1 MPKFDLLLLP
11 LLGGY
16 IFLIT
21 FFLTRFYH
29 QRIERQRLIFNS
41 SILAVILS
49 LIVLALDHFIV
60 KEFFLNLRENIGE
73 INPVE
78 YEGLNESLL
87 IFLSSYPLAKLFNL
101 MLPKKKALAFVV
113 NKWGNDFEK
122 LFWTS
127 LKSKDDEDKL
137 LMITTK
143 SNKVYVGYVNKISEP
158 IDNSHITIIPNFSGF
173 RNKETQEFKVTTDY
187 LNVLEYYI
195 NREEVKLIDKKMGIV
210 IPLSEIVM
218 VSKFVSEIFDR
229 FNITEEVEEKEKPEK
244 PKRVRKPKPKI

>member
-41 SILAVILS
+41 SILAVFLA
-49 LIVLALDHFIV
+49 LIVLAFDHFIL
-60 KEFFLNLRENIGE
+60 KMFFLNLRENIGK
-73 INPVE
+73 INPIE

-87 IFLSSYPLAKLFNL
+87 IFLSSFPIAILFNL
-101 MLPKKKALAFVV
+101 LLPKKKALSFVV
-113 NKWGNDFEK
+113 NKWGSDFEK

-127 LKSKDDEDKL
+127 LKSKDDENKL

-158 IDNSHITIIPNFSGF
+158 IDNSHITIIPNFSGY
-173 RNKETQEFKVTTDY
+173 RNKETQEFKITTDY

-195 NREEVKLIDKKMGIV
+195 NRGEVKLIDKKMGIV
-210 IPLSEIVM
+210 IPLSEITM
-218 VSKFVSEIFDR
+218 VSKFISEIFDR
-229 FNITEEVEEKEKPEK
+229 FNITEEVEKIVKQEK
-244 PKRVRKPKPKI
+244 PKRIRKPKE

>member
-41 SILAVILS
+41 SILAVFLA
-49 LIVLALDHFIV
+49 LIVLAFDHFIL
-60 KEFFLNLRENIGE
+60 KMFFLNFRENIGK
-73 INPVE
+73 INPIE

-87 IFLSSYPLAKLFNL
+87 IFLSSFPIAILFNL
-101 MLPKKKALAFVV
+101 LLPKKKALSFVV
-113 NKWGNDFEK
+113 NKWGSDFEK

-127 LKSKDDEDKL
+127 LKSKDDENKL

-158 IDNSHITIIPNFSGF
+158 IDNSHITIIPNFSGY
-173 RNKETQEFKVTTDY
+173 RNKETQEFKITTDY

-195 NREEVKLIDKKMGIV
+195 NRGEVKLIDKKMGIV
-210 IPLSEIVM
+210 IPLSEITM
-218 VSKFVSEIFDR
+218 VSKFISEIFDR
-229 FNITEEVEEKEKPEK
+229 FNITEEVEKIVKQEK
-244 PKRVRKPKPKI
+244 PKRIRKPKE

>member
-60 KEFFLNLRENIGE
+60 KDFFLNLRENIGE

-218 VSKFVSEIFDR
+218 VSKFVPEIFDR
-229 FNITEEVEEKEKPEK
+229 FNITEEVGEKEKPEK

>member
-16 IFLIT
+16 VFLIT

-41 SILAVILS
+41 SILAVTLS
-49 LIVLALDHFIV
+49 LIILAIDHFVI
-60 KEFFLNLRENIGE
+60 KDYFLNFRENLGK

-78 YEGLNESLL
+78 YKGLNESLL

-101 MLPKKKALAFVV
+101 MLPKKKALSFVV

-127 LKSKDDEDKL
+127 LKSKDDENKL

-195 NREEVKLIDKKMGIV
+195 KREEVKLIDKKMGIV

-229 FNITEEVEEKEKPEK
+229 FNTTEEVEEKPEK
-244 PKRVRKPKPKI
+244 PKRGRKPKPKE

>member
-49 LIVLALDHFIV
+49 LVVLVIDHFIV
-60 KEFFLNLRENIGE
+60 KEFFLNFREYLGK
-73 INPVE
+73 INPVD

-87 IFLSSYPLAKLFNL
+87 IFISCYPLAKLFNL

-195 NREEVKLIDKKMGIV
+195 KREEVKLIDKKMGIV

-229 FNITEEVEEKEKPEK
+229 FNTTEEVEEK
-244 PKRVRKPKPKI
+244 PKRGRKPKPKK

>member
-41 SILAVILS
+41 SILAVFLA
-49 LIVLALDHFIV
+49 LIVLAFDHFIL
-60 KEFFLNLRENIGE
+60 KMFFLNFRENIGK
-73 INPVE
+73 INPIE

-87 IFLSSYPLAKLFNL
+87 IFLSSFTIAILFNL
-101 MLPKKKALAFVV
+101 LLPKKKALSFVV
-113 NKWGNDFEK
+113 NKWGSDFEK

-127 LKSKDDEDKL
+127 LKSKDDENKL

-158 IDNSHITIIPNFSGF
+158 IDNSHITIIPNFSGY
-173 RNKETQEFKVTTDY
+173 RNKETQEFKITTDY

-195 NREEVKLIDKKMGIV
+195 NRGEVKLIDKKMGIV
-210 IPLSEIVM
+210 IPLSEITM
-218 VSKFVSEIFDR
+218 VSKFISEIFDR
-229 FNITEEVEEKEKPEK
+229 FNITEEVEKIVKQEK
-244 PKRVRKPKPKI
+244 PKRIRKPKE